1 MVFSNRSHSRLLR
14 GLVDPRHLRVLR
26 NIFRV
31 CHEPVKVLFR
41 YVFALGTYPW
51 MCDLRTPD
59 GDIGVR
65 LFSAHDV
72 VTVTEIFCRED
83 YPLPHGAKVIVD
95 IGSNIGIS
103 ALYFL
108 TRGPGSFVYCF
119 EPNPRNV
126 ARLRDNLGPFT
137 DRYQLS
143 EHAVGPY
150 DGMVDF
156 GVERT
161 GRYGGIG
168 LGGEQTIEVQCRPI
182 NDVLSEIIGTHGGID
197 LLKLD
202 IEGLEVDTA
211 RALEP
216 GLLRQIRSVC
226 LEAPAGTAPDL
237 EDFTHRFGFDTH
249 VYTRRGQ
256 PR

>member
-1 MVFSNRSHSRLLR
+1 MVFTNRSYFRLLR

-26 NIFRV
+26 NMFRV
-31 CHEPVKVLFR
+31 CHEPVQVLFR
-41 YVFALGTYPW
+41 YIFGVGTYPW
-51 MCDLRTPD
+51 RCRLRTPA
-59 GDIGVR
+59 GDIGVD
-65 LFSAHDV
+65 LFSSHDV

-83 YPLPHGAKVIVD
+83 YPFPPRSKVVVD

-108 TRGPGSFVYCF
+108 TRGSDSFVYCF
-119 EPNPRNV
+119 EPNPLNV
-126 ARLRDNLGPFT
+126 ARLRYNLSAFA

-143 EHAVGPY
+143 EHAIGPF
-150 DGMVDF
+150 DGIVEF
-156 GVERT
+156 GVEQT

-168 LGGEQTIEVQCRPI
+168 IVGEQTIEIRCQHI

-211 RALEP
+211 RALER
-216 GLLRQIRSVC
+216 GLLRQVRSVC

-237 EDFTHRFGFDTH
+237 DGFTHRFGFDTH
-249 VYTRRGQ
+249 VYIRPDQRQ
-256 PR
+256 